1 MNISFIC
8 KKKGYGEFPYIIMQG
23 VELGVYIQIPIHF
36 LKKEEKVDYI
46 NKPGTYIHNVDEATL
61 SLSKEEQIALLHDNL
76 ISLTKLIKTK
86 VANDRNFPFPFW
98 LCLVAAK
105 KKAYYFEEDTI
116 KFSKRIPT
124 MGKLLTQELEVIAW
138 KHPHYW
144 DSK

>member
-86 VANDRNFPFPFW
+86 VANDRNFPFW

-144 DSK
+144 DAK

>member
-8 KKKGYGEFPYIIMQG
+8 KKKGYGEFPYIIMLG